1 MTWWTFGLVWLG
13 ALVQVANALVMR
25 RNYKRIKGDSK

>member
-1 MTWWTFGLVWLG
+1 VIWWT
-13 ALVQVANALVMR
+13 ALFLWIQALALVANALVMR